1 MVNRCPA
8 AGGQVPKQMQKKL
21 SFMPY
26 DLLVG
31 VCLSKWRDWIF
42 FLSFRFF
49 SAPELQLA
57 AVLKALGYP

>member
-1 MVNRCPA
+1 MVNRYPA
-8 AGGQVPKQMQKKL
+8 AGGQVPKQMQEKL

-42 FLSFRFF
+42 SWASDFFRRLNFNW
-49 SAPELQLA
+49 QLFW
-57 AVLKALGYP
+57 KR